1 MVMVAAEKQYTQQRI
16 RDSSFCCMNKPAC
29 AGSRFM
35 TNESDRLDVVLALI
49 KQLESALLGLRQ
61 VRGYVAKGA
70 GLDTL
75 ETLIS
80 ELEVNLAQLKR
91 RLTQ

>member
-1 MVMVAAEKQYTQQRI
+1 
-16 RDSSFCCMNKPAC
+16 
-29 AGSRFM
+29 M
-35 TNESDRLDVVLALI
+35 TDESDKLDVILALI
-49 KQLESALLGLRQ
+49 RQLESALLGLRQ

-75 ETLIS
+75 EILIS